1 MIGRAS
7 RRPSSALWT
16 RANFALCVHTGGN
29 VDLEMRKLYRIRADK
44 RSLLEGFVRVIDE
57 SGEDYLYPVAFF
69 LPVRL
74 SASAAKVFRQLD

>member
-1 MIGRAS
+1 MIGQTS
-7 RRPSSALWT
+7 RRPSSAPWAQ
-16 RANFALCVHTGGN
+16 ANFALCIQTGGN

-44 RSLLEGFVRVIDE
+44 RSLLEGYVRVIDE

-74 SASAAKVFRQLD
+74 SARAAKVFRELD

>member
-1 MIGRAS
+1 MLGRAL
-7 RRPSSALWT
+7 RRPSSAPWT
-16 RANFALCVHTGGN
+16 QANFALCIQNGGN
-29 VDLEMRKLYRIRADK
+29 VDLELRKLYRIRADK

-74 SASAAKVFRQLD
+74 SARAAKVYRQLD